1 MKEKPILFST
11 EMVQAILAGRK
22 TQTRRVAKISS
33 QMAPKD
39 IQYLD
44 NALPRFQFKAGYMS
58 WQIECPYGKVGD
70 ILWVR
75 ETLEQSV
82 TGGALYRAGGKVGEP
97 LAENEFVSWD
107 DFSKSRK
114 VIPSIHMPKDAARI
128 WLRIK
133 DVRVERLQDISED
146 DALAEG
152 IDNLTWK
159 DMAYPQNFFDYMDPV
174 GPPLCSAF
182 YSFMSLWDKI
192 NGEGS
197 TDSNPWVWVIE
208 FERIDKPNHSVKTET
223 GEEAI

>member
-75 ETLEQSV
+75 ETWARAIGSEQV
-82 TGGALYRAGGKVGEP
+82 TTSEKATAVEISPDRFIVFKAESKEETHPEHPEWGKKR
-97 LAENEFVSWD
+97 W
-107 DFSKSRK
+107 K
-114 VIPSIHMPKDAARI
+114 PSIHMPKDAARI

-133 DVRVERLQDISED
+133 DVRVERLQDISNED
-146 DALAEG
+146 IREEGAAEFG
-152 IDNLTWK
+152 CTTHRLNWK
-159 DMAYPQNFFDYMDPV
+159 M
-174 GPPLCSAF
+174 
-182 YSFMSLWDKI
+182 LWERI
-192 NGEGS
+192 NGSES
-197 TDSNPWVWVIE
+197 WNANPWVWVIE
-208 FERIDKPNHSVKTET
+208 FQRIKKPNHSVKTET
-223 GEEAI
+223 VEEAI